1 MKLIEKYALLLSKY
15 ELLVKVFEEVL
26 VYVFATCEMRDL
38 YRKKAGLPTKCEDD
52 ALYKNGRRLSML
64 PFLF

>member
-1 MKLIEKYALLLSKY
+1 MNKELNTAQRYALLLSKY

-38 YRKKAGLPTKCEDD
+38 YRRKAGLPTKCEDD
-52 ALYKNGRRLSML
+52 NESK
-64 PFLF
+64 